1 MEFGKRIKSI
11 IKEERYSQR
20 EFAELI
26 DIPLGTLESY
36 LSERAELSGKALG
49 KIANHEQFKKYTL
62 WLMTG
67 DVMPDA
73 GQVCP
78 AFSTQEKCGLTIGNG
93 DLQKKA

>member
-20 EFAELI
+20 EFAVLI
-26 DIPLGTLESY
+26 DIPLGTLEGY

-49 KIANHEQFKKYTL
+49 KIANHEKFKKYTL

-67 DVMPDA
+67 EVNSDA

-93 DLQKKA
+93 DTQKKA